1 MATAVNNA
9 NPQQKRWIFLFVFFI
24 IMWYFYLRSK
34 KEKTG
39 AVPSFFINR
48 NAPINYFPPVVTGTF
63 PTTTPTPTVSAPNQV
78 TNLSGNVTGNTVNL
92 SWQANTTGSTPT
104 GYQVQRSQDG
114 GATWTTI
121 DTVTG
126 NSFSQTGLSNAT
138 YLYRVLAVNGTA
150 VGPASANATA
160 VVSNTA
166 TPTAYALNS
175 ITCANVPNSLT
186 RFAAV
191 PDESNRGTGSIAYA
205 LKIKTLAG
213 VVVRDFGNPINLSTP
228 GQAIEFTPN
237 DANIP
242 ANQRVT
248 TPGTYLVELT
258 ANGITKTVQVTFT
271 NASLGI
277 TATPPAAYALN
288 SITCANVPNSL
299 TSFAAVPDESN
310 RGTGSIA
317 YALKI
322 KTLAGVVVRDF
333 GNPINL
339 STPGQAIEFTPN
351 DANIPANQ
359 RVTTPGTYLVELTA
373 NGITKTVQV
382 TFTNASL
389 GITATPPP
397 VAVGGYLNNANWTP
411 PAQTAPP
418 TLKLIS
424 CRTSDFLNLT
434 MDTTSNP
441 ELFKITPV
449 PGGTYGASQLYLDGR
464 LIPNAPFFVRL
475 DQQLQLARRAMTNP
489 NEGFGNWWNENFQKH
504 ELIEFVVTKRA

>member
-63 PTTTPTPTVSAPNQV
+63 PTTTPTPTPTVSAPNQV
-78 TNLSGNVTGNTVNL
+78 TNLSGNVTGSTVNL
-92 SWQANTTGSTPT
+92 AWQANTTGSTPT

-138 YLYRVLAVNGTA
+138 YLYRVLAVNGTV

-160 VVSNTA
+160 VVSN
-166 TPTAYALNS
+166 
-175 ITCANVPNSLT
+175 
-186 RFAAV
+186 
-191 PDESNRGTGSIAYA
+191 
-205 LKIKTLAG
+205 
-213 VVVRDFGNPINLSTP
+213 
-228 GQAIEFTPN
+228 
-237 DANIP
+237 
-242 ANQRVT
+242 
-248 TPGTYLVELT
+248 
-258 ANGITKTVQVTFT
+258 
-271 NASLGI
+271 

>member
-63 PTTTPTPTVSAPNQV
+63 PTTTPTPTPTVSAPNQV

-248 TPGTYLVELT
+248 TPGTYLV
-258 ANGITKTVQVTFT
+258 A
-271 NASLGI
+271 
-277 TATPPAAYALN
+277 
-288 SITCANVPNSL
+288 
-299 TSFAAVPDESN
+299 
-310 RGTGSIA
+310 
-317 YALKI
+317 
-322 KTLAGVVVRDF
+322 
-333 GNPINL
+333 
-339 STPGQAIEFTPN
+339 
-351 DANIPANQ
+351 
-359 RVTTPGTYLVELTA
+359 LTA